1 MDKKSLKIGFIGAG
15 LMGYGMALNLI
26 KQKLDLTIVA
36 HKNRVPIDKLI
47 EKGAKE
53 VDRIEEL
60 AKKCNVI
67 ILCVTNTPI
76 AKDIIDQLAP
86 FLQKK
91 STIIDITT
99 HNSTGSI
106 EIYNKLK
113 KIEIIYAESPV
124 MGGPKQSEE
133 GVLGAIVGCEKIH
146 FNNVKDILTNL
157 IHPKT
162 KEKISNL
169 IEKLPEEDRKYILKA
184 KKN

>member
-15 LMGYGMALNLI
+15 FMGYGIALNLI
-26 KQKLDLTIVA
+26 KQKFDVTITA

-47 EKGAKE
+47 QKGAKE
-53 VDRIEEL
+53 ADNIEEL
-60 AKKCNVI
+60 AKICNVI

-76 AKDIIDQLAP
+76 AKDIIDKIAP

-113 KIEIIYAESPV
+113 KFEIIYADSPV
-124 MGGPKQSEE
+124 MGGPTQSE
-133 GVLGAIVGCEKIH
+133 
-146 FNNVKDILTNL
+146 
-157 IHPKT
+157 
-162 KEKISNL
+162 
-169 IEKLPEEDRKYILKA
+169 
-184 KKN
+184 